1 MKRRC
6 SFLQIFSMGVAL
18 MLGLALFMGA
28 GPAAA
33 KDNAFRYGLGTDIRT
48 MDPPDCTDNT
58 SELINLHM
66 YEGLV
71 EFDENMKIVP
81 SLSESWKYKDPTH
94 LVFKLRKGVKFH
106 DGTPFNAQAVKFHFA
121 DRLLGAKPLRRARL
135 YSPYIQSVEAVDDY
149 TVLFTLKMPF
159 GAFLHHLA
167 HVAGKIVSPAAVKK
181 YGKDIGAHP
190 VGTGPFKF
198 VERVPGERIVMEAF
212 GGYWGK
218 NPPIK
223 KLNFQ
228 IIPEDAT
235 RLMMLEAGDLDLA
248 LRIPPD
254 DIKRL
259 KAKKDVQVI
268 SKPSVLNMYVGINTQ
283 KAPLNDVK
291 VRQALNY
298 AVDKKLISEVVLANV
313 STPADSPLSP
323 VTWGY
328 YSTGLYPFDQ
338 KKAKKLLAEAG
349 WKPNAKG
356 IMEKNGKPFQV
367 TFWTPI
373 GRYVK
378 DTRVGEVVTG
388 QLREIGLDV
397 KLQTFEWG
405 AFLSHVGKPLKDAK
419 QELFIMAWGP
429 STADA
434 DWVLRPLFRSNMFK
448 PKGSNRFF
456 LVDKKLDELIDKQTD
471 TVDPKERYEVCKQAQ
486 IRIMQDA
493 PMIPIAALYQ
503 VIGIRSNVKGVI
515 VLGTDHVLVTKAYIK
530 K

>member
-1 MKRRC
+1 MKNRHL
-6 SFLQIFSMGVAL
+6 FLKVFSLAVTLMLGVAL
-18 MLGLALFMGA
+18 YGGA
-28 GPAAA
+28 NPATA
-33 KDNAFRYGLGTDIRT
+33 KENVFRYGMGTDIRS

-58 SELINLHM
+58 SELVNYHM

-71 EFDENMKIVP
+71 KFDENMKITP
-81 SLSESWKYKDPTH
+81 GLAESWKYKDPKNLIFT
-94 LVFKLRKGVKFH
+94 LRKGVKFH
-106 DGTPFNAQAVKFHFA
+106 DGTAFNAQAVKFHFA
-121 DRLLGAKPLRRARL
+121 DRLLGPKPLRRTRL
-135 YSPYIQSVEAVDDY
+135 YAPYIDSVEVVDDH
-149 TVLFTLKMPF
+149 TVLFKLKKPF
-159 GAFLHHLA
+159 GAFFHHLA

-181 YGKDIGAHP
+181 YGKDIGANP

-198 VERVPGERIVMEAF
+198 VERVPGERIVMTAF
-212 GGYWGK
+212 GGYWGEK
-218 NPPIK
+218 SRID
-223 KLNFQ
+223 KLVFQ

-235 RLMMLEAGDLDLA
+235 RLMMLESGDLDLA

-259 KAKKDVQVI
+259 KAKNNINII

-283 KAPLNDVK
+283 KFPLNDK
-291 VRQALNY
+291 RVRQALNY
-298 AVDKKLISEVVLANV
+298 AVDKKLISEMVLTNV

-338 KKAKKLLAEAG
+338 AKAKKLLAEAG
-349 WKPNAKG
+349 WKPGPNG
-356 IMEKNGKPFQV
+356 IMQKDGKPFKIQ
-367 TFWTPI
+367 FWTPI

-378 DTRVGEVVTG
+378 DTRVAEVVAG

-397 KLQTFEWG
+397 KLQSFEWG

-434 DWVLRPLFRSNMFK
+434 DWVLRPLFSSNMFK

-456 LVDKKLDELIDKQTD
+456 YSDKTVDQLIEKQTD

-486 IRIMQDA
+486 IKIMQDA

-503 VIGIRSNVKGVI
+503 IIGVRSNVKDVI
-515 VLGTDHVLVTKAYIK
+515 VLGTDHVLVTKAYIQK
-530 K
+530 